1 MRLVTTKQPVHV
13 ADLAAESPNEP
24 IARYAGARTLVT
36 VPMLKEGELIGTLG
50 VYRQEVRPFTSKQI
64 ELVSNFAK
72 QAVIAIENA
81 RLLKELRERT
91 GELARS
97 VEELQALG
105 QVSQAVN
112 STLDLATVLSTI
124 VSRAVRLSDTDAGTI
139 YEFDKEHRR
148 LQLRSSYGMSEQLV
162 EMFRSRHL
170 GVREEIIDR
179 ALQSRGPVQ
188 IEDLLNF
195 PASATQEILVRA
207 GYRAVLVV
215 ALLGREHMVGVLVV
229 RRKQPGAFARNI
241 VDLLQTFAAQSV
253 LAIQNAYL
261 FSEIDEKSRQLEIA
275 SQHKSQ
281 FLANMSHE
289 LRTPLNAILGY
300 TELIL
305 DNIYC
310 ETPDKMREVLA
321 RKRSRSSGR
330 RNGRVSCESL
340 NVKLGNRR
348 T

>member
-1 MRLVTTKQPVHV
+1 M
-13 ADLAAESPNEP
+13 
-24 IARYAGARTLVT
+24 Y
-36 VPMLKEGELIGTLG
+36 PMLKEDDLIG
-50 VYRQEVRPFTSKQI
+50 VIDIYRQEVRPFTDKQI

-124 VSRAVRLSDTDAGTI
+124 VSRAVQLSDTDAGTI

-148 LQLRSSYGMSEQLV
+148 LQLRSSYGMSEQLI
-162 EMFRSRHL
+162 ETFREPTPRRPRRRSSIGRCSLASRCRSRTL
-170 GVREEIIDR
+170 RT
-179 ALQSRGPVQ
+179 SRT
-188 IEDLLNF
+188 
-195 PASATQEILVRA
+195 SAAQDIVVRA
-207 GYRAVLVV
+207 GYRALLVV
-215 ALLGREHMVGVLVV
+215 PLLGREHVIGALVV
-229 RRKQPGAFARNI
+229 RRKAPGAFPREH

-253 LAIQNAYL
+253 LAIQNAHL
-261 FSEIDEKSRQLEIA
+261 FTEIDEKSRQLEIA

-305 DNIYC
+305 DNIYG
-310 ETPDKMREVLA
+310 ETPEKMREVLERLQVNGKHLLGLINDVLDLSKIEA
-321 RKRSRSSGR
+321 GQLTLDLCRLLAQGGR
-330 RNGRVSCESL
+330 AHRLYG
-340 NVKLGNRR
+340 G
-348 T
+348 